1 MVFEDV
7 FENMKFFN
15 FRNLLE
21 KVKSLE
27 YIILIWFDKVFVFKY
42 YIYLEGV
49 SDYFIRE
56 YFGVVVYFFL
66 LEILCL
72 CIFLSVLICVWDEM
86 KKCLLIE
93 I

>member
-7 FENMKFFN
+7 VEKMKFFN

-21 KVKSLE
+21 KVESLE
-27 YIILIWFDKVFVFKY
+27 YIILIWFDKVIVFKY

-56 YFGVVVYFFL
+56 YFGVFVNFFL
-66 LEILCL
+66 LEILWL
-72 CIFLSVLICVWDEM
+72 CIFLSVLICVWNEM
-86 KKCLLIE
+86 KKCLIIE

>member
-7 FENMKFFN
+7 VEKMKFFN

-21 KVKSLE
+21 KVESLE
-27 YIILIWFDKVFVFKY
+27 YIILIWFDKVIVFKY

-56 YFGVVVYFFL
+56 YFGVFVNFFFIYMENFIMFYIDMCNL
-66 LEILCL
+66 KVLEI
-72 CIFLSVLICVWDEM
+72 
-86 KKCLLIE
+86 
-93 I
+93 